1 VSSLVTPRVRF
12 LHVPKTG
19 GTWVE
24 GALRAAGVP
33 TQPLAR
39 PDDGIVAAHATLR
52 VTSDY
57 AERFTLAFVRHPLDW
72 WRSFWGYRMRTGWV
86 EDHEIDS
93 RARSDDFNEFAE
105 LVTHRLPGH
114 LTARFERY
122 IGPPDRPISYIGR
135 FEALVDDLVQAL
147 ALAGEQFDEAALRAH
162 QATNRNDYER
172 YPAEYVPD
180 VAARLAA
187 AEHALLERFY
197 PGEPAPGWVAFNEAR
212 ASARASVKRTC

>member
-1 VSSLVTPRVRF
+1 VSSLLTPRVRF

-33 TQPLAR
+33 TEPLAR

-52 VTSDY
+52 VTDDY

-86 EDHEIDS
+86 DGHEIDS

-105 LVTHRLPGH
+105 LVAQRLPGH

-122 IGPPDRPISYIGR
+122 IGPPQQPISYIGR
-135 FEALVDDLVQAL
+135 FESLVDDLVHAL
-147 ALAGEQFDEAALRAH
+147 KLAGERFDEAALRAH
-162 QATNRNDYER
+162 QPANRNDYER
-172 YPAEYVPD
+172 HPAAFAPG
-180 VAARLAA
+180 VAVRLAA
-187 AEHALLERFY
+187 AEQALIERFY
-197 PGEPAPGWVAFNEAR
+197 PGDPAARWVASDDAR
-212 ASARASVKRTC
+212 ASARASVKRAC